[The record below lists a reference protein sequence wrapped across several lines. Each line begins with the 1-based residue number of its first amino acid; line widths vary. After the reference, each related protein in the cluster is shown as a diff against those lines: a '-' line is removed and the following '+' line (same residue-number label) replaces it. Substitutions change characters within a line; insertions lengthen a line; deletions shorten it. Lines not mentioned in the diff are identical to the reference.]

1 MTGPAHSWNE
11 GRTLLIVTGASRGL
25 GRAFA
30 ESLSKCLNKDSVVV
44 LTARSAEDLQ
54 VTAQKVDRPE
64 ITVKTYQRD
73 HTKDTV
79 DCYNLMM
86 DEVAEV
92 KASDESIGF
101 ETLCIVHNVGSTGR
115 LGPLSG
121 PQDPEEIA
129 NCLALNYTSPAILN
143 SVVLRK
149 ELGPSGLKRST
160 VINVSSL
167 LGIQAWKSVGHYCS
181 VKAAREMLFKVLA
194 LENPDNMRVLN
205 YAPGPID
212 TEMVKGMMRDPD
224 LDADVLEGYR
234 KMYSDK
240 SILRPEETAE
250 KLARIL
256 QLDKYESGQHVDYY
270 DDE

>member
-1 MTGPAHSWNE
+1 MTEPTHCWKE

-86 DEVAEV
+86 DEVTEI
-92 KASDESIGF
+92 KARDERIGF
-101 ETLCIVHNVGSTGR
+101 DTLCIVHNVGSTGR

-121 PQDPEEIA
+121 PQDPQEIA
-129 NCLALNYTSPAILN
+129 HCLALNYTSPAILN
-143 SVVLRK
+143 SVVLRR
-149 ELGPSGLKRST
+149 EFGTSGLKRST
-160 VINVSSL
+160 VINISSL
-167 LGIQAWKSVGHYCS
+167 LGIQALKSVGHYCS

-194 LENPDNMRVLN
+194 LENPDSMRVLN

-224 LDADVLEGYR
+224 LDADVLDGYR

-240 SILRPEETAE
+240 TILRPDETAE

-256 QLDKYESGQHVDYY
+256 HLDKYESGQHVDYY